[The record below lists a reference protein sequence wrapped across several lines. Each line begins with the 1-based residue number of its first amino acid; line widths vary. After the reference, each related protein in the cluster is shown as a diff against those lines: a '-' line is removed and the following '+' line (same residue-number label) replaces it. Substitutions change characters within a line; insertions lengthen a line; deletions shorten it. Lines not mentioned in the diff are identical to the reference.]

1 MGESFLLDDNY
12 NTMIRIAIQSKG
24 RLNEQSVELLQDA
37 GLNVNDQKRKFLD
50 RVDNFPIE
58 ILYLRDDDI
67 PEVVADGSADIG
79 IVGYNEVAET
89 EAVVNIVR
97 QLGFG
102 GCRISLAIP
111 KADEYTSP
119 QYFQG
124 KSIATSYPNILRR
137 FLAEQGVEAS
147 VRVIKG
153 SVEIAPAAGI
163 ADAIFD
169 IVSSGGTL
177 VSNGLKEVERVINSE
192 AVLIAN
198 PNLTPEKQ
206 AVLDSLLFRIDAVTN
221 SRGKKYILM
230 NLPADKVDEAIAILP
245 AMRSP
250 SVMPLADNTWCS
262 LHSVVKADELWDK
275 IERLKQI
282 GAEGILVLDL
292 DKVIE

>member
-1 MGESFLLDDNY
+1 
-12 NTMIRIAIQSKG
+12 MIRIAIQSKG

-89 EAVVNIVR
+89 EAAVDVVR

-111 KADEYTSP
+111 KTDEYTSP

-177 VSNGLKEVERVINSE
+177 VSNGLKEVERVIHSE

-206 AVLDSLLFRIDAVTN
+206 TVLDSLLFRIDAVTN

-250 SVMPLADNTWCS
+250 SVMPLADSAWCS
-262 LHSVVKADELWDK
+262 LHSVVKASELWDK

>member
-1 MGESFLLDDNY
+1 
-12 NTMIRIAIQSKG
+12 MIRIAIQSKG

-67 PEVVADGSADIG
+67 PQVVADGSADIG

-89 EAVVNIVR
+89 EAAVDIVR

-111 KADEYTSP
+111 KGDEYTSP

-124 KSIATSYPNILRR
+124 KRIATSYPHILGRY
-137 FLAEQGVEAS
+137 FKEQGIEAS

-177 VSNGLKEVERVINSE
+177 VSNGLKEVEKVVHSE
-192 AVLIAN
+192 AVLIAT
-198 PNLTPEKQ
+198 PNLAPEKQ

-230 NLPADKVDEAIAILP
+230 NLPADKVEEAIAILP

-250 SVMPLADNTWCS
+250 SVMPLADSAWCS
-262 LHSVVKADELWDK
+262 LHSVVKADELWNK

>member
-1 MGESFLLDDNY
+1 
-12 NTMIRIAIQSKG
+12 MIRIAIQSKG

-50 RVDNFPIE
+50 RVDNFPVE

-89 EAVVNIVR
+89 GAEVDIVR

-111 KADEYTSP
+111 KGDEYTSP

-124 KSIATSYPNILRR
+124 KRIATSYPNILSR
-137 FLAEQGVEAS
+137 FFEEQGIEAS

-177 VSNGLKEVERVINSE
+177 VSNGLKEVERVIHSE

-206 AVLDSLLFRIDAVTN
+206 AILDSLLFRIDAVTN

-250 SVMPLADNTWCS
+250 SVMPLADKTWCS
-262 LHSVVKADELWDK
+262 LHSVVKADELWNK

>member
-1 MGESFLLDDNY
+1 
-12 NTMIRIAIQSKG
+12 MIRIAIQSKG
-24 RLNEQSVELLQDA
+24 RLNEQSVDLLQDA
-37 GLNVNDQKRKFLD
+37 GMNVNDQKRKFLD
-50 RVDNFPIE
+50 RVGNFPLE

-89 EAVVNIVR
+89 GAEVEVVR
-97 QLGFG
+97 HLGFG

-119 QYFQG
+119 AYFQD
-124 KSIATSYPNILRR
+124 KRIATSYPNILRR
-137 FLAEQGVEAS
+137 FFAEQGIEAS
-147 VRVIKG
+147 IRVIKG

-177 VSNGLKEVERVINSE
+177 VSNGLKEVEQVISSE

-198 PNLTPEKQ
+198 PNLSPEKRTI
-206 AVLDSLLFRIDAVTN
+206 LDSLLFRIDAVTG

-230 NLPADKVDEAIAILP
+230 NLPADKVDEAITILP

-250 SVMPLADNTWCS
+250 SVMPLADKSWCS

>member
-1 MGESFLLDDNY
+1 MKD
-12 NTMIRIAIQSKG
+12 MIRIAIQSKG

-50 RVDNFPIE
+50 RVSNFPIE

-89 EAVVNIVR
+89 GAEVDIVR

-111 KADEYTSP
+111 KSDEYTSP
-119 QYFQG
+119 VYFQG

-137 FLAEQGVEAS
+137 FFAEQGIEAS

-177 VSNGLKEVERVINSE
+177 VSNGLKEVEQVIHSE

-198 PNLTPEKQ
+198 PGLSPEKQ
-206 AVLDSLLFRIDAVTN
+206 AILDSLLFRIDAVTN

-230 NLPADKVDEAIAILP
+230 NLPTDKVDEAIAILP

-250 SVMPLADNTWCS
+250 SVMPLADKAWCS
-262 LHSVVKADELWDK
+262 LHSVVKANELWDK

>member
-1 MGESFLLDDNY
+1 
-12 NTMIRIAIQSKG
+12 MIRIAIQSKG
-24 RLNEQSVELLQDA
+24 RLNEQSVALLQDA

-50 RVDNFPIE
+50 RVENFPIE

-89 EAVVNIVR
+89 GAEVTVVR
-97 QLGFG
+97 ELGFG

-111 KADEYTSP
+111 KTDDYTSP

-124 KSIATSYPNILRR
+124 KRIATSYPNILRR
-137 FLAEQGVEAS
+137 FFAEQGIEAS

-177 VSNGLKEVERVINSE
+177 VSNGLKEVEQVIHSE

-198 PNLTPEKQ
+198 PNLTLEKQ
-206 AVLDSLLFRIDAVTN
+206 SILDSLLFRIDAVTN

-230 NLPADKVDEAIAILP
+230 NLPACKVSEAIAILP

-250 SVMPLADNTWCS
+250 SVMPLADSDWCS
-262 LHSVVKADELWDK
+262 LHSVVKANELWDK

>member
-1 MGESFLLDDNY
+1 
-12 NTMIRIAIQSKG
+12 MIRIAIQSKG

-50 RVDNFPIE
+50 RVDNFPVE

-79 IVGYNEVAET
+79 IVGYNEVVETGAE
-89 EAVVNIVR
+89 VDIVR

-111 KADEYTSP
+111 KGDEYTSP

-124 KSIATSYPNILRR
+124 KRIATSYPNILSR
-137 FLAEQGVEAS
+137 FFEKQGIEAS

-177 VSNGLKEVERVINSE
+177 VSNGLKEVERVIHSE

-206 AVLDSLLFRIDAVTN
+206 AILDSLLFRIDAVTN

-250 SVMPLADNTWCS
+250 SVMPLADKAWCS
-262 LHSVVKADELWDK
+262 LHSVVKADELWNK

>member
-1 MGESFLLDDNY
+1 MIIN

-262 LHSVVKADELWDK
+262 LHSVVKADELWGK

>member
-1 MGESFLLDDNY
+1 
-12 NTMIRIAIQSKG
+12 MIRIAIQSKG
-24 RLNEQSVELLQDA
+24 RLNEQSVDLLQDA
-37 GLNVNDQKRKFLD
+37 GLNINDQKRKFLD

-89 EAVVNIVR
+89 GAAVDIVR

-177 VSNGLKEVERVINSE
+177 VSNGLKEVEKVIHSE

-206 AVLDSLLFRIDAVTN
+206 AILDSLLFRVDAVTN

-230 NLPADKVDEAIAILP
+230 NLQGRRGHRDIARYAQPVSDALG
-245 AMRSP
+245 R
-250 SVMPLADNTWCS
+250 
-262 LHSVVKADELWDK
+262 
-275 IERLKQI
+275 QY
-282 GAEGILVLDL
+282 LVLTTL
-292 DKVIE
+292 CGQGQ

>member
-1 MGESFLLDDNY
+1 
-12 NTMIRIAIQSKG
+12 MIRIAIQSKG
-24 RLNEQSVELLQDA
+24 RLNEQSVDLLQDA
-37 GLNVNDQKRKFLD
+37 GLNINDQKRKFLD

-79 IVGYNEVAET
+79 IVGNNEVAET
-89 EAVVNIVR
+89 GAAVDVVR

-177 VSNGLKEVERVINSE
+177 VSNGLKEVEKVIHSE

-198 PNLTPEKQ
+198 PNLTPEKR
-206 AVLDSLLFRIDAVTN
+206 AILDSLLFRVDAVTN

-250 SVMPLADNTWCS
+250 SVMPLADNSWCS
-262 LHSVVKADELWDK
+262 LHSVVKANELWDK

>member
-1 MGESFLLDDNY
+1 
-12 NTMIRIAIQSKG
+12 MIRIAIQSKG

-37 GLNVNDQKRKFLD
+37 GLNVNDLKRKFLD

-89 EAVVNIVR
+89 EAGVEIVR
-97 QLGFG
+97 KLGFG

-111 KADEYTSP
+111 KGDEYTSP

-124 KSIATSYPNILRR
+124 KRIATSYPNILRR
-137 FLAEQGVEAS
+137 FLKEQGVEAS

-177 VSNGLKEVERVINSE
+177 VSNGLKEVERVISSE

>member
-1 MGESFLLDDNY
+1 
-12 NTMIRIAIQSKG
+12 MIRIAIQSKG
-24 RLNEQSVELLQDA
+24 RLNEQSVDLLQDA
-37 GLNVNDQKRKFLD
+37 GMNVNDQKRKFLD
-50 RVDNFPIE
+50 RVGNFPLE

-89 EAVVNIVR
+89 SAEVEVVR
-97 QLGFG
+97 HLGFG

-119 QYFQG
+119 AYFQD
-124 KSIATSYPNILRR
+124 KRIATSYPNILRR
-137 FLAEQGVEAS
+137 FFAEQGIEAS
-147 VRVIKG
+147 IRVIKG

-177 VSNGLKEVERVINSE
+177 VSNGLKEVEQVIRSE

-198 PNLTPEKQ
+198 PNLSPEKR
-206 AVLDSLLFRIDAVTN
+206 AILDSLLFRIDAVTG

-230 NLPADKVDEAIAILP
+230 NLPADKVDEAITILP

-250 SVMPLADNTWCS
+250 SVMPLADKSWCS

>member
-1 MGESFLLDDNY
+1 
-12 NTMIRIAIQSKG
+12 MIRIAIQSKG

-89 EAVVNIVR
+89 GAPVTVVR

-111 KADEYTSP
+111 KTDEYVSP

-124 KSIATSYPNILRR
+124 KSIATSYPNILHR

-177 VSNGLKEVERVINSE
+177 VSNGLKEVERVISSE

-198 PNLTPEKQ
+198 PSLTPEKQ

-250 SVMPLADNTWCS
+250 SVMPLADSTWCS

>member
-1 MGESFLLDDNY
+1 
-12 NTMIRIAIQSKG
+12 MIRIAIQSKG

-50 RVDNFPIE
+50 RVDNFPVE

-89 EAVVNIVR
+89 EAAVDIVR

-177 VSNGLKEVERVINSE
+177 VSNGLKEVERVIHSE

-198 PNLTPEKQ
+198 PKLTPEKQ

-250 SVMPLADNTWCS
+250 SVMPLADNNWCS

>member
-1 MGESFLLDDNY
+1 
-12 NTMIRIAIQSKG
+12 
-24 RLNEQSVELLQDA
+24 V
-37 GLNVNDQKRKFLD
+37 
-50 RVDNFPIE
+50 E

-89 EAVVNIVR
+89 EADVNIVR

-111 KADEYTSP
+111 KGDEYASP

-124 KSIATSYPNILRR
+124 KRIATSYPNVLRR
-137 FLAEQGVEAS
+137 FLKEQGVEAS

-198 PNLTPEKQ
+198 PNLAPEKQ

-250 SVMPLADNTWCS
+250 SVMPLADKAWCS
-262 LHSVVKADELWDK
+262 LHSVVKADELWYK

>member
-1 MGESFLLDDNY
+1 
-12 NTMIRIAIQSKG
+12 MIRIAIQSKG

-89 EAVVNIVR
+89 EAAVDVVR

-177 VSNGLKEVERVINSE
+177 VSNGLKEVERVIHSE

-250 SVMPLADNTWCS
+250 SVMPLADSAWCS
-262 LHSVVKADELWDK
+262 LHSVVKASELWDK

>member
-1 MGESFLLDDNY
+1 
-12 NTMIRIAIQSKG
+12 MIRIAIQSKG

-50 RVDNFPIE
+50 RVSNFPIE

-89 EAVVNIVR
+89 GANVTIVR

-137 FLAEQGVEAS
+137 FLEEQEVEAS

-177 VSNGLKEVERVINSE
+177 VSNGLKEVEKVIHSE

-206 AVLDSLLFRIDAVTN
+206 AILDSLLFRIDAVTN

-230 NLPADKVDEAIAILP
+230 NLPANKVNEAISILP

-262 LHSVVKADELWDK
+262 LHSVVKAEELWDK